1 MKIRLSLFCIALAII
16 ACNIA
21 DAQIMQSMHDGASAQ
36 SVYQP
41 VQGDLLSPTTTG
53 IPGRLWFETNLA
65 DQGLG
70 WSGTYFTI
78 GGKTRLFEDRFD
90 GRWLLESQI
99 HYNVSEGGGAFANIG
114 VERVFSIPAAEADV
128 SFGLWY
134 DYNGDRKADFS
145 HTFHQVGISGKIK
158 KEKWDLLVNGYLPT
172 GVQDYSY
179 GDPLGLD
186 CFVGNEIVIIPG
198 IDSALSGFDVTLRT
212 RPKQLAGVNGFLDI
226 GGYGYNSDLI
236 DSFGGGKIRLGF
248 QGTRGMMVNLEV
260 NQDDRF
266 NTTGVVGLG
275 WVFGQNAGG
284 RGSEYAGLG
293 RDLETSVRND
303 HIVVFNQDVV
313 LAMDPTTGAP
323 YNVIHVDNNA
333 DPAFEDGTAERP
345 YTTLL
350 AAQNLSAEGDVILI
364 NSGDGTDRNMD
375 AGIQLQN
382 NQRLWG
388 NGQAILIPIQNGEFF
403 ELCTNPLGVTPTISN
418 DGGFAVV
425 TLADNN
431 DVAGIN
437 IDATG
442 AEFGVFGNGQGT
454 SVRDNTISGANS
466 HGIFLSGITG
476 DVNIAR
482 NLLNTNGGSGLFI
495 RNALDTTQNILIEE
509 NIASGNSLD
518 GIQMRNYDPASLM
531 ILSNTAANNLR
542 SGLHLENYANTTGAG
557 ITIQNQTSTGNAS
570 HGVHMNQGLGSF
582 NLIDSN
588 ITGNN
593 GAGLL
598 LEDWQTADP
607 DFVNIATTD
616 EGTSTISNNGAF
628 ANIQIFMDNG
638 GERAQVNI
646 ADQTLSGG
654 VRGVAA
660 RIEGVDGVGARTTL
674 GINIASTNEIDGN
687 VNDGINLSAINSGLI
702 QATIGDEDSAL
713 PMTILDNAIGGGNG
727 ISLVAQGIN
736 GQPQGEIQASIKNVE
751 INNAISRIIVPGG
764 ADVIVPTTGISIDS
778 SGNALVGVDIKDV
791 SIGAPGAAG
800 DRTTQR
806 GIAMDFNNN
815 GSELINQVAIDDV
828 TIFSNT
834 AIELNTGFDTYTN
847 LLVEN
852 STLRSNGPQSV
863 GGRADNTPFV
873 GGPTVGIDINARG
886 RGVFTGQIN
895 AQLPN
900 LPIEYGLFTQVSDGD
915 LDNLTKV
922 TLENNSI
929 RDFVLNGV
937 DISAQGDAQMLVD
950 ATGNDISNNGAGGS
964 NHPNDNPAFPLNE
977 TANVDELFYYDG
989 LNIDAFDD
997 STIST
1002 NIVSNFFVD
1011 NFERGVSLNTYN
1023 SATINAFMDNNTLFG
1038 NDRGSEDF
1046 TLPRLGT
1053 GVFEG
1058 PRTALNTA
1066 GQFAIEAIN
1075 NEEFY
1080 IRDYESQIFV
1090 NGNGDPSD
1098 LAGND
1103 LPADT
1108 PGIFFPINTGADI
1121 FGFPVA
1127 LGTADLN
1134 LSMTSN
1140 AMQLPIPDFQNF
1152 AVPPGEFTL
1161 GLDGLS
1167 NGFSGPF
1174 PGVSDTGFGATIVL
1188 IGNEEA
1194 FFTGQGF

>member
-1 MKIRLSLFCIALAII
+1 
-16 ACNIA
+16 
-21 DAQIMQSMHDGASAQ
+21 
-36 SVYQP
+36 
-41 VQGDLLSPTTTG
+41 
-53 IPGRLWFETNLA
+53 
-65 DQGLG
+65 
-70 WSGTYFTI
+70 
-78 GGKTRLFEDRFD
+78 
-90 GRWLLESQI
+90 
-99 HYNVSEGGGAFANIG
+99 
-114 VERVFSIPAAEADV
+114 
-128 SFGLWY
+128 
-134 DYNGDRKADFS
+134 
-145 HTFHQVGISGKIK
+145 
-158 KEKWDLLVNGYLPT
+158 
-172 GVQDYSY
+172 
-179 GDPLGLD
+179 
-186 CFVGNEIVIIPG
+186 
-198 IDSALSGFDVTLRT
+198 
-212 RPKQLAGVNGFLDI
+212 
-226 GGYGYNSDLI
+226 
-236 DSFGGGKIRLGF
+236 
-248 QGTRGMMVNLEV
+248 
-260 NQDDRF
+260 
-266 NTTGVVGLG
+266 
-275 WVFGQNAGG
+275 
-284 RGSEYAGLG
+284 
-293 RDLETSVRND
+293 
-303 HIVVFNQDVV
+303 
-313 LAMDPTTGAP
+313 
-323 YNVIHVDNNA
+323 
-333 DPAFEDGTAERP
+333 
-345 YTTLL
+345 
-350 AAQNLSAEGDVILI
+350 
-364 NSGDGTDRNMD
+364 
-375 AGIQLQN
+375 
-382 NQRLWG
+382 
-388 NGQAILIPIQNGEFF
+388 
-403 ELCTNPLGVTPTISN
+403 
-418 DGGFAVV
+418 
-425 TLADNN
+425 
-431 DVAGIN
+431 
-437 IDATG
+437 
-442 AEFGVFGNGQGT
+442 
-454 SVRDNTISGANS
+454 
-466 HGIFLSGITG
+466 
-476 DVNIAR
+476 
-482 NLLNTNGGSGLFI
+482 
-495 RNALDTTQNILIEE
+495 
-509 NIASGNSLD
+509 
-518 GIQMRNYDPASLM
+518 
-531 ILSNTAANNLR
+531 
-542 SGLHLENYANTTGAG
+542 ANTTGAG
-557 ITIQNQTSTGNAS
+557 ITIQNQTSSGNAS

-582 NLIDSN
+582 TLIDSN

-687 VNDGINLSAINSGLI
+687 VNDGINLSAVNSGLI

-791 SIGAPGAAG
+791 SIGAPGTAG
-800 DRTTQR
+800 DRSTQR
-806 GIAMDFNNN
+806 GIAMDFSNN

-873 GGPTVGIDINARG
+873 GGPTVGIDINAQG
-886 RGVFTGQIN
+886 RGVFTGQLN

-989 LNIDAFDD
+989 LNIDALDD

-1023 SATINAFMDNNTLFG
+1023 SATINAFMDNNTFFG

-1090 NGNGDPSD
+1090 NGNGDPAD

-1108 PGIFFPINTGADI
+1108 PGIFFPINTGVDI

-1140 AMQLPIPDFQNF
+1140 ALQLPIPDFQNF

-1167 NGFSGPF
+1167 NGFTGPF